1 MTRSTWFRPHPVAQR
16 LASDE
21 EVRNLALEVF
31 GALPR
36 MLRYGVEGFL
46 QGVFS
51 GRQPLEDHTS
61 ALYRGYEPVRRLL
74 RAKYG
79 PHVRLYRGEPTT
91 IPEERREFLSWA
103 PSQKMAARFAEQR
116 EFSIVEADVS
126 VDDVVAVLAPTR
138 SYVEYLVLDQPE
150 YHVQRAALP
159 MLGFVYFDIPREG
172 SLKQQAAA
180 ATRSLRREVQ
190 AVGGRVLRVK
200 IDELDRKS
208 TRLNSSH

>member
-1 MTRSTWFRPHPVAQR
+1 MTRSTWFRSHPVAQR
-16 LASDE
+16 LVSDE

-36 MLRYGVEGFL
+36 MLRYVVEGFL

-116 EFSIVEADVS
+116 EFNIVEADVS
-126 VDDVVAVLAPTR
+126 VDDVVAVLAPAR

-159 MLGFVYFDIPREG
+159 MLGFVYFDIPEERL
-172 SLKQQAAA
+172 SVS
-180 ATRSLRREVQ
+180 SLRRQAATLARALRYEVQ
-190 AVGGRVLRVK
+190 AG
-200 IDELDRKS
+200 
-208 TRLNSSH
+208 

>member
-1 MTRSTWFRPHPVAQR
+1 

-36 MLRYGVEGFL
+36 MLRYVVEGFL

-103 PSQKMAARFAEQR
+103 PSLIGLVGVRVEEVQWVVQR
-116 EFSIVEADVS
+116 ERQE
-126 VDDVVAVLAPTR
+126 PT
-138 SYVEYLVLDQPE
+138 
-150 YHVQRAALP
+150 
-159 MLGFVYFDIPREG
+159 
-172 SLKQQAAA
+172 
-180 ATRSLRREVQ
+180 T
-190 AVGGRVLRVK
+190 
-200 IDELDRKS
+200 
-208 TRLNSSH
+208 